1 MPLSGYCT
9 FQFNDTIFS
18 NQIKKYFPNKSL
30 RVDRC
35 GSLRTRIHL
44 LSTNAKNQETP
55 HVARTTGLE
64 GRDGSPLP
72 NPKGES
78 WVSERPYLKARRQEA
93 AEEGSLN
100 PPLGSRGH
108 RCSHA
113 YPHRIHTRTQNT
125 SQLFACF
132 LLLCFFFQK
141 HLLVGYLRTVSD
153 GNHKSRG
160 EERKGRKGE
169 GEGEMKRKIGRRK
182 GKKRLM
188 S

>member
-1 MPLSGYCT
+1 M
-9 FQFNDTIFS
+9 DH
-18 NQIKKYFPNKSL
+18 
-30 RVDRC
+30 C

-78 WVSERPYLKARRQEA
+78 WVSERPYLKARRQKA

-100 PPLGSRGH
+100 PPLGIGGH
-108 RCSHA
+108 GCSHA

-132 LLLCFFFQK
+132 LLLCFFRNIYLLAISEQFQ
-141 HLLVGYLRTVSD
+141 TAII
-153 GNHKSRG
+153 RG

-182 GKKRLM
+182 GKKGLM